1 MAPAMK
7 NLFMLFLFLVYGQTY
22 AQDSD
27 RGFPDRP
34 ITVVVPSGAGGT
46 TDVLARV
53 LGEKIGLILK
63 QPIIIDNKPGA
74 SGIIGSSAVARAKP
88 NGYMLLMTF
97 PSHVIN
103 PSVKQEMPYNTVKD
117 FSPIAKIGSVS
128 AVLLVNKDNAAK
140 TLQEFV
146 RFAKAKQDEMNYGSV
161 GVGSWGNLAMLLF
174 ESKVGLNMT
183 GVVYKG
189 DPELMTALISGDIHS
204 AFVSPIT
211 ALPFI
216 KAGKVRALAI
226 ADPERLASIPNV
238 PTVAELGYSGFS
250 ATSWNGIFGPAN
262 MPKEVVSKL
271 NIAINEAL
279 KEPSLQKQFREQGV
293 KPLGGSPELLQQSLE
308 QDILL
313 NGKALKAAG
322 VSPS

>member
-1 MAPAMK
+1 MK
-7 NLFMLFLFLVYGQTY
+7 NLFMFLLLLVCGQIY

-34 ITVVVPSGAGGT
+34 ITIVVPAGAGGT

-53 LGEKIGLILK
+53 LGEKIGVILK

-88 NGYMLLMTF
+88 NGYTLLMTF

-103 PSVKQEMPYNTVKD
+103 PSVKQGMPYNTVKD
-117 FSPIAKIGSVS
+117 FSPITKIGSVS
-128 AVLLVNKDNAAK
+128 AVLLINKDIPAK
-140 TLQEFV
+140 TLQDFV
-146 RFAKAKQDEMNYGSV
+146 KLAKTKQDEMNYGSV
-161 GVGSWGNLAMLLF
+161 GIGSWGNLAMLLF
-174 ESKVGLNMT
+174 ESKVGLSMM

-226 ADPERLASIPNV
+226 ADPERLASISDI
-238 PTVAELGYSGFS
+238 PTVAELGYKGFS

-262 MPKEVVSKL
+262 MSKEVVSKL
-271 NIAINEAL
+271 NLAINEAL
-279 KEPSLQKQFREQGV
+279 KDPSIQKQFREQGV
-293 KPLGGSPELLQQSLE
+293 KPLGGSPESLQQSLE
-308 QDILL
+308 QDIETY
-313 NGKALKAAG
+313 GKALKFAG
-322 VSPS
+322 VEPS